1 MTEPAPIQPLLEV
14 RDLRTHFDTKR
25 GTLHAVDGVSFSV
38 NPGRVLCI
46 VGESGSGK
54 SVTVTS
60 LLGLIRRPGRVAGG
74 AAKFHD
80 EDLLSMS
87 RRRIAE
93 IRGDRISMIFQ
104 NPLTSLNPA
113 LTIGDQVSESL
124 ILHRGM
130 SRAEARN
137 EAVRL
142 LRQVGIPSPKERV
155 DDYPASF
162 SGGMRQRIMIAAA
175 LSCKPELLIADE
187 PTTAL
192 DVSMQA
198 QILDL
203 LKELQAE
210 INNVLVMITHDLGV
224 VASIADEVMVMY
236 SGKVVEQAPVREI
249 FAAPRHPY
257 TQGLIDTVRAL
268 DDSSRPLQPI
278 SGTPAIPLGR
288 RAGCAFAPRCGFA
301 TEQCRVEI
309 PELEQVGPDHSVA
322 CHVKPEPE
330 RAHV

>member
-1 MTEPAPIQPLLEV
+1 MKDLAQVEPILNV
-14 RDLRTHFDTKR
+14 RDLRTHFEIKR
-25 GTLHAVDGVSFSV
+25 GKLHAVDGVSFSV

-54 SVTVTS
+54 SVTVMS
-60 LLGLIRRPGRVAGG
+60 LLRLIRRPGKVTGG
-74 AAKFHD
+74 TAVFHGD
-80 EDLLSMS
+80 DLLTMS
-87 RRRIAE
+87 RQQLAD

-113 LTIGDQVSESL
+113 LTIGDQVSEGL

-130 SRAEARN
+130 GRREAQAEA
-137 EAVRL
+137 VKL

-155 DDYPASF
+155 TDYPASF

-257 TQGLIDTVRAL
+257 TQGLIATVRAL
-268 DDSSRPLQPI
+268 DDASRPLHPI
-278 SGTPAIPLGR
+278 PGTPAIPLGQR
-288 RAGCAFAPRCGFA
+288 MGCAFAPRCGFA
-301 TEQCRVEI
+301 TDQCRLET
-309 PELEQVGPDHSVA
+309 PHLELVGSAHTVA
-322 CHVKPEPE
+322 CHVKPDPD
-330 RAHV
+330 RTHV